1 MDLLFEAKVP
11 GEVGILNR
19 SYPLSAQIE
28 PLTLSDKES
37 IYQLIERYSYE

>member
-1 MDLLFEAKVP
+1 MDLLFEIDPIPYQLK
-11 GEVGILNR
+11 
-19 SYPLSAQIE
+19 IE

>member
-1 MDLLFEAKVP
+1 MTDDQSGPSFR
-11 GEVGILNR
+11 NR

-28 PLTLSDKES
+28 PLTFSDKES

>member
-1 MDLLFEAKVP
+1 MIDDKNGPSFR
-11 GEVGILNR
+11 NR